1 MKNKNKFLVKFL
13 VVAIAVGV
21 LSPSVS
27 FTSKIVED
35 QGYQASVSQLHISL
49 FNVAEAK
56 KKDAR
61 PAAKKRTKKSSN
73 PKARTK
79 TKNTNKNKNKNS
91 NKNVNVNKNVNAN
104 VNVNKNVNVNV
115 NHNNHGRY
123 GHYHGRPLVAFTT
136 ALVVGTMVA
145 AATMP
150 TTCTVVVVNGINYKR
165 CDNAYYQP
173 FYEGDTLVYKVVNSP
188 L

>member
-1 MKNKNKFLVKFL
+1 MKNNFLLKFSI
-13 VVAIAVGV
+13 VAVAVGV
-21 LSPSVS
+21 LSPSVNFIPEVS
-27 FTSKIVED
+27 E
-35 QGYQASVSQLHISL
+35 QGYQVSVSQLSISL
-49 FNVAEAK
+49 FSQAEARR
-56 KKDAR
+56 DGA
-61 PAAKKRTKKSSN
+61 
-73 PKARTK
+73 KARK
-79 TKNTNKNKNKNS
+79 GGGAKRNKNVNKNRNVNKNKNV
-91 NKNVNVNKNVNAN
+91 NKNVNVNNNVNKNVNAN

-123 GHYHGRPLVAFTT
+123 GHYHGRPLVAFTS
-136 ALVVGTMVA
+136 ALIIGTMVA

-150 TTCTVVVVNGINYKR
+150 TTCTVVLVNGIKYKR

>member
-1 MKNKNKFLVKFL
+1 MKNRFIVKFS
-13 VVAIAVGV
+13 VVAIAIGV
-21 LSPSVS
+21 LSPSLS
-27 FTSKIVED
+27 FTPKIVAT
-35 QGYQASVSQLHISL
+35 QGYQASISQLHISL

-56 KKDAR
+56 KKNAR
-61 PAAKKRTKKSSN
+61 PAGKKRAKPSN
-73 PKARTK
+73 KPKVK
-79 TKNTNKNKNKNS
+79 TKNSNKNTNKNS
-91 NKNVNVNKNVNAN
+91 NKNVNVNNNVNKNVNA
-104 VNVNKNVNVNV
+104 NVNVNV

-150 TTCTVVVVNGINYKR
+150 TTCTVVVVNGIKYKR
-165 CDNAYYQP
+165 CDNTYYQP
-173 FYEGDTLVYKVVNSP
+173 FYEGETLVYKVVDAP

>member
-1 MKNKNKFLVKFL
+1 MKNRFLVKFS
-13 VVAIAVGV
+13 VVAIAIGV

-27 FTSKIVED
+27 FTPKIET
-35 QGYQASVSQLHISL
+35 QGYQASASQLEISL

-56 KKDAR
+56 KNNAR
-61 PAAKKRTKKSSN
+61 PAGKKRAKKANK

-79 TKNTNKNKNKNS
+79 NKTKTNNS
-91 NKNVNVNKNVNAN
+91 NKNVNVNNNVNKNVNAN

-173 FYEGDTLVYKVVNSP
+173 FNEGDTVVYKVVNSP